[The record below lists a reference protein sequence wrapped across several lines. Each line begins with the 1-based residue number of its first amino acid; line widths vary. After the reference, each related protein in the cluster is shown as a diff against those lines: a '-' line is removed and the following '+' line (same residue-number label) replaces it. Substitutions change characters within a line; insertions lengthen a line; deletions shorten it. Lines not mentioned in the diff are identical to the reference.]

1 MKKILS
7 IFVLF
12 GLLLSSCNVSSDERP
27 SISERTIQQ
36 VISELSALH
45 PNQTERI
52 EIGVRQAAS
61 LWFSR
66 DGGDADFKE
75 FTLNNFVAC
84 PHELDL
90 LFERLQRN
98 FEILTGNLHKIN
110 VRLMM
115 PLHIYMGD
123 IMPVDRLFGGFSPF
137 SHLNED
143 MFDNKIA
150 FVVLLNFRTF
160 SLEEKNR
167 YGANWTR
174 TQWAHAR
181 MGERFTSRVP
191 SELRQEF
198 SRVFT
203 QVDTWR
209 TDYNFY
215 MGQLLT
221 NDGRR
226 LFPEDLRL
234 ITHWGLRDHLRTYYA
249 LEGRT
254 ESQEMIFKVMNH
266 VINQTVPEVVINN
279 PNVQW
284 NPFENTVYENGVR
297 ITSRP
302 EQYRYQMLLD
312 LFRMHQRMD
321 PYTPQ
326 YENYIEANFS
336 GSVELSKQIVRD
348 LFVQLVSSDVAR
360 EVGQVMSQRLGRDLR
375 PFDLWYNGFRAR
387 GAFPEAELNALTRRL
402 YPNAMAF
409 ERDMP
414 NMLMTLGWDRRRATE
429 IASGITVDA
438 SRGIGHAWGAQMM
451 GDQAR
456 LRTRIPVD
464 GMDFRGFNIGIHELG
479 HNVEQV
485 ISLYDVDYWMLR
497 SVPNTAFTEALA
509 FIFQDRDMELLGKR
523 NDNPLANDLATLGI
537 FWNTFEIMGVS
548 LVDMGVWEWMYANPN
563 ANANQLRDAVIRIAK
578 DVWNEFFAP
587 VFGIEDQPILA
598 IYTHMI
604 MRPLY
609 LSNYPLGRLIQFQL
623 EEYMAGRNF
632 AAEVDRMFALGNL
645 TPKHWMLQA
654 VGEELSVQ
662 PLIEATERSV
672 RRIRQDD

>member
-12 GLLLSSCNVSSDERP
+12 GLLLSSCNVRNDERP
-27 SISERTIQQ
+27 SISERTIQE

-66 DGGDADFKE
+66 DGSDADFRE
-75 FTLNNFVAC
+75 LSLNNFVAC
-84 PHELDL
+84 PDELGL

-98 FEILTGNLHKIN
+98 FEILTGFLHKIN
-110 VRLMM
+110 VRLRM
-115 PLHIYMGD
+115 PLDIYLGD

-137 SHLNED
+137 AHLNED

-150 FVVLLNFRTF
+150 FAVLLNFRTF
-160 SLEEKNR
+160 TLEEKNR

-198 SRVFT
+198 SRIFT

-215 MGQLLT
+215 MGQLRT
-221 NDGRR
+221 SDGRA

-249 LEGRT
+249 LEDRV
-254 ESQEMIFKVMNH
+254 ESQEMIFAVMNH
-266 VINQTVPEVVINN
+266 VINQTVPEIVINN

-284 NPFENTVYENGVR
+284 NPIDNIVYENGRV
-297 ITSRP
+297 ITSRS

-312 LFRMHQRMD
+312 LFRVQRRMD
-321 PYTPQ
+321 PFTPQ

-336 GSVELSKQIVRD
+336 GSLELSKQIVHD

-360 EVGQVMSQRLGRDLR
+360 EVGQFISQRVGRELR
-375 PFDLWYNGFRAR
+375 PFDLWYNGFRPR

-402 YPNAMAF
+402 YPDAMAF

-414 NMLMTLGWDRRRATE
+414 NMLMTLGWNRARATE
-429 IASGITVDA
+429 IASRIAVDG
-438 SRGIGHAWGAQMM
+438 SRGIGHAWGAQMK

-456 LRTRIPVD
+456 LRTRIPAD
-464 GMDFRGFNIGIHELG
+464 GMDFRGYNIGIHELG

-497 SVPNTAFTEALA
+497 SVPNTGFTEALA
-509 FIFQDRDMELLGKR
+509 FILQDRDMELLGKR
-523 NDNPLANDLATLGI
+523 DDNPLRQDLATLGI

-548 LVDMGVWEWMYANPN
+548 LVDMAVWEWLYQNPN
-563 ANANQLRDAVIRIAK
+563 ANADQLRDAVIRIAK
-578 DVWNEFFAP
+578 DVWNKYFAP

-623 EEYMAGRNF
+623 EEHFAGRNF
-632 AAEVDRMFALGNL
+632 AAEVDRIFALGRL

-662 PLIEATERSV
+662 PLIEATERAVQRV
-672 RRIRQDD
+672 R

>member
-1 MKKILS
+1 
-7 IFVLF
+7 
-12 GLLLSSCNVSSDERP
+12 
-27 SISERTIQQ
+27 
-36 VISELSALH
+36 
-45 PNQTERI
+45 
-52 EIGVRQAAS
+52 
-61 LWFSR
+61 
-66 DGGDADFKE
+66 
-75 FTLNNFVAC
+75 
-84 PHELDL
+84 
-90 LFERLQRN
+90 
-98 FEILTGNLHKIN
+98 
-110 VRLMM
+110 MM
-115 PLHIYMGD
+115 PMHTYMGNM
-123 IMPVDRLFGGFSPF
+123 MPVDLLFGGFSPF
-137 SHLNED
+137 AHLNED

-160 SLEEKNR
+160 TLEEKNR

-191 SELRQEF
+191 SELQQEF

-203 QVDTWR
+203 VVDAWR

-215 MGQLLT
+215 MGQLRT
-221 NDGRR
+221 SDGRT

-249 LEGRT
+249 LEGRL
-254 ESQEMIFKVMNH
+254 ESQEMIFAVMNH

-284 NPFENTVYENGVR
+284 NPIDNIVYENGVR
-297 ITSRP
+297 ITSRM

-312 LFRMHQRMD
+312 LFRMHLRMD

-326 YENYIEANFS
+326 YENFIEANFS
-336 GSVELSKQIVRD
+336 GGVELSKEIVRD
-348 LFVQLVSSDVAR
+348 LFVELVSSPVAR
-360 EVGQVMSQRLGRDLR
+360 EVGQIMKERLGRDLR

-387 GAFPEAELNALTRRL
+387 GAFPEAELNALTRSR
-402 YPNAMAF
+402 YPTAMAF

-414 NMLMTLGWDRRRATE
+414 NMLVSMGWNRRRATE
-429 IASGITVDA
+429 ISSRIAVDA
-438 SRGIGHAWGAQMM
+438 SRGIGHAWGAQMR

-456 LRTRIPVD
+456 LRTRIPAE
-464 GMDFRGFNIGIHELG
+464 GMDFRGYNIGLHELG
-479 HNVEQV
+479 HNIEQV

-497 SVPNTAFTEALA
+497 SVPNVGFTEALA
-509 FIFQDRDMELLGKR
+509 FIVQDKDIQLLGKR
-523 NDNPLANDLATLGI
+523 IDNPLAQDLATLGI

-587 VFGIEDQPILA
+587 VFGVYDQPILA

-609 LSNYPLGRLIQFQL
+609 LSNYPLGRLIQFQM
-623 EEYMAGRNF
+623 EEYLEGRDF
-632 AAEVDRMFALGNL
+632 AAEIDRMFALGRI

-654 VGEELSVQ
+654 IGEELSVR
-662 PLIEATERSV
+662 PLIEATERAAARV
-672 RRIRQDD
+672 R

>member
-7 IFVLF
+7 IIVLL
-12 GLLLSSCNVSSDERP
+12 GVLLSACSVRTDERP
-27 SISERTIQQ
+27 SISERTIQAT
-36 VISELSALH
+36 INELSALH
-45 PNQTERI
+45 PNQAERI
-52 EIGVRQAAS
+52 EVGVRQAAS

-66 DGGDADFKE
+66 DGSDADFQE
-75 FTLNNFVAC
+75 FALNNFVGC
-84 PHELDL
+84 SDELDR
-90 LFERLQRN
+90 LFDRLQRN
-98 FEILTGNLHKIN
+98 FEILTGFLHKIN

-115 PLHIYMGD
+115 PMHTYMGNM
-123 IMPVDRLFGGFSPF
+123 MPVDLLFGGFSPF
-137 SHLNED
+137 AHLNED

-160 SLEEKNR
+160 TLEEKNR

-191 SELRQEF
+191 SELQQEF

-203 QVDTWR
+203 VVDAWR

-215 MGQLLT
+215 MGQLRT
-221 NDGRR
+221 SDGRT

-249 LEGRT
+249 LEGRL
-254 ESQEMIFKVMNH
+254 ESQEMIFAVMNH

-284 NPFENTVYENGVR
+284 NPIDNIVYENGVR
-297 ITSRP
+297 ITSRM

-312 LFRMHQRMD
+312 LFRMHLRMD

-326 YENYIEANFS
+326 YENFIEANFS
-336 GSVELSKQIVRD
+336 GGVELSKEIVRD
-348 LFVQLVSSDVAR
+348 LFVELVSSPVAR
-360 EVGQVMSQRLGRDLR
+360 EVGQIMKERLGRDLR

-387 GAFPEAELNALTRRL
+387 GAFPEAELNALTRSR
-402 YPNAMAF
+402 YPTAMAF

-414 NMLMTLGWDRRRATE
+414 NMLVSMGWNRRRATE
-429 IASGITVDA
+429 ISSRIAVDA
-438 SRGIGHAWGAQMM
+438 SRGIGHAWGAQMR

-456 LRTRIPVD
+456 LRTRIPAE
-464 GMDFRGFNIGIHELG
+464 GMDFRGYNIGLHELG
-479 HNVEQV
+479 HNIEQV

-497 SVPNTAFTEALA
+497 SVPNVGFTEALA
-509 FIFQDRDMELLGKR
+509 FIVQDKDIQLLGKR
-523 NDNPLANDLATLGI
+523 IDNPLAQDLATLGI

-587 VFGIEDQPILA
+587 VFGVYDQPILA

-609 LSNYPLGRLIQFQL
+609 LSNYPLGRLIQFQM
-623 EEYMAGRNF
+623 EEYLEGRDF
-632 AAEVDRMFALGNL
+632 AAEIDRMFALGRI

-654 VGEELSVQ
+654 IGEELSVR
-662 PLIEATERSV
+662 PLIEATERAAARV
-672 RRIRQDD
+672 R

>member
-12 GLLLSSCNVSSDERP
+12 GLLFASCNVTNDERP
-27 SISERTIQQ
+27 SISERTIQE
-36 VISELSALH
+36 VITELSALH
-45 PNQTERI
+45 PEQTGRI

-66 DGGDADFKE
+66 DGSDEDFRE
-75 FTLNNFVAC
+75 FSLNNFVAC
-84 PHELDL
+84 AIEFEA
-90 LFERLQRN
+90 LFNRLQRN
-98 FEILTGNLHKIN
+98 FEILTGFLHKIN

-115 PLHIYMGD
+115 PLHVYVGD
-123 IMPVDRLFGGFSPF
+123 IIPVDHLFGAFSPF
-137 SHLNED
+137 AHLNED

-150 FVVLLNFRTF
+150 FVVLLNFRTYT
-160 SLEEKNR
+160 LEEKNR
-167 YGANWTR
+167 YGANWSRTR
-174 TQWAHAR
+174 WALAR
-181 MGERFTSRVP
+181 MGDRFTSRVP
-191 SELRQEF
+191 SELQQEF

-203 QVDTWR
+203 QVNTY
-209 TDYNFY
+209 TSDYNIY
-215 MGQLLT
+215 MGRLLT
-221 NDGRR
+221 NDGRT

-234 ITHWGLRDHLRTYYA
+234 VTHWGLRDHLRTYYA
-249 LEGRT
+249 LEDRL
-254 ESQEMIFKVMNH
+254 ESQEMIFQVMNRI
-266 VINQTVPEVVINN
+266 INQDIPEIVINN

-297 ITSRP
+297 INFTP
-302 EQYRYQMLLD
+302 ESQRYQMLLD
-312 LFRMHQRMD
+312 FFRVQRRMD

-336 GSVELSKQIVRD
+336 GSLELSKQIVHD

-360 EVGQVMSQRLGRDLR
+360 EVGQVMSQRLGRELR
-375 PFDLWYNGFRAR
+375 PFDLWYNGFRPR

-402 YPNAMAF
+402 YPNAAVF

-414 NMLMTLGWDRRRATE
+414 NMLMTLGWNRARATE
-429 IASGITVDA
+429 IASRIMVEG
-438 SRGIGHAWGAQMM
+438 SRGIGHAWGAQMR

-456 LRTRIPVD
+456 LRTRIPAD

-548 LVDMGVWEWMYANPN
+548 LVDMAVWEWMYQNPN
-563 ANANQLRDAVIRIAK
+563 ANAAQLRDAVIRIAK
-578 DVWNEFFAP
+578 DVWNKYFAP

-623 EEYMAGRNF
+623 EEHLAGRNF
-632 AAEVDRMFALGNL
+632 AAEVDRIFALGRL

-662 PLIEATERSV
+662 PLIEATERAV
-672 RRIRQDD
+672 ERLR

>member
-12 GLLLSSCNVSSDERP
+12 GLLFASCNVTNDERP
-27 SISERTIQQ
+27 SISERTIQE
-36 VISELSALH
+36 VITELSALH
-45 PNQTERI
+45 PEQTGRI

-66 DGGDADFKE
+66 DGSDEDFRE
-75 FTLNNFVAC
+75 FSLNNFVAC
-84 PHELDL
+84 AIEFEA
-90 LFERLQRN
+90 LFNRLQRN
-98 FEILTGNLHKIN
+98 FEILTGFLHKIN

-115 PLHIYMGD
+115 PLHVYVGD
-123 IMPVDRLFGGFSPF
+123 IIPVDHLFGAFSPF
-137 SHLNED
+137 AHLNED

-150 FVVLLNFRTF
+150 FVVLLNFRTYT
-160 SLEEKNR
+160 LEEKNR
-167 YGANWTR
+167 YGANWSRTR
-174 TQWAHAR
+174 WALAR
-181 MGERFTSRVP
+181 MGDRFTSRVP
-191 SELRQEF
+191 SELQQEF

-203 QVDTWR
+203 QVNTY
-209 TDYNFY
+209 TSDYNIY
-215 MGQLLT
+215 MGRLLT
-221 NDGRR
+221 NDGRT

-234 ITHWGLRDHLRTYYA
+234 VTHWGLRDHLRTYYA
-249 LEGRT
+249 LEDRL
-254 ESQEMIFKVMNH
+254 ESQEMIFQVMNRI
-266 VINQTVPEVVINN
+266 INQDIPEIVINN

-297 ITSRP
+297 INFTP
-302 EQYRYQMLLD
+302 ESQRYQMLLD
-312 LFRMHQRMD
+312 FFRVQRRMD

-336 GSVELSKQIVRD
+336 GSLELSKQIVHD

-360 EVGQVMSQRLGRDLR
+360 EVGQVMSQRLGRELR
-375 PFDLWYNGFRAR
+375 PFDLWYNGFRPR

-402 YPNAMAF
+402 YPNAAVF

-414 NMLMTLGWDRRRATE
+414 NMLMTLGWNRARATE
-429 IASGITVDA
+429 IASRIMVEG
-438 SRGIGHAWGAQMM
+438 SRGIGHAWGAQMR

-456 LRTRIPVD
+456 LRTRIPAD

-548 LVDMGVWEWMYANPN
+548 LVDMAVWEWMYQNPN
-563 ANANQLRDAVIRIAK
+563 ANAAQLRDAVIRIAK
-578 DVWNEFFAP
+578 DVWNKYFAP

-623 EEYMAGRNF
+623 EEHLAGRNF
-632 AAEVDRMFALGNL
+632 AAEVDRIFALGRL

-662 PLIEATERSV
+662 PLIEATERAVERV
-672 RRIRQDD
+672 R

>member
-12 GLLLSSCNVSSDERP
+12 GLLFASCNVTNDERP
-27 SISERTIQQ
+27 SISERTIQE
-36 VISELSALH
+36 VITELSALH
-45 PNQTERI
+45 PEQTGRI

-66 DGGDADFKE
+66 DGSDEDFRE
-75 FTLNNFVAC
+75 FSLNNFVAC
-84 PHELDL
+84 AIEFEA
-90 LFERLQRN
+90 LFNRLQRN
-98 FEILTGNLHKIN
+98 FEILTGFLHKIN

-115 PLHIYMGD
+115 PLHVYVGD
-123 IMPVDRLFGGFSPF
+123 IIPVDHLFGAFSPF
-137 SHLNED
+137 AHLNED

-150 FVVLLNFRTF
+150 FVVLLNFRTYT
-160 SLEEKNR
+160 LEEKNR
-167 YGANWTR
+167 YGANWSRTR
-174 TQWAHAR
+174 WALAR
-181 MGERFTSRVP
+181 MGDRFTSRVP
-191 SELRQEF
+191 SELQQEF

-203 QVDTWR
+203 QVNTY
-209 TDYNFY
+209 TSDYNIY
-215 MGQLLT
+215 MGRLLT
-221 NDGRR
+221 NDGRT

-234 ITHWGLRDHLRTYYA
+234 VTHWGLRDHLRTYYA
-249 LEGRT
+249 LEDRL
-254 ESQEMIFKVMNH
+254 ESQEMIFQVMNRI
-266 VINQTVPEVVINN
+266 INQDIPEIVINN

-297 ITSRP
+297 ISFTP
-302 EQYRYQMLLD
+302 ESQRYQMLLD
-312 LFRMHQRMD
+312 FFRVQRRMD

-336 GSVELSKQIVRD
+336 GSLELSKQIVHD

-360 EVGQVMSQRLGRDLR
+360 EVGQVMSQRLGRELR
-375 PFDLWYNGFRAR
+375 PFDLWYNGFRPR

-402 YPNAMAF
+402 YPNAAVF

-414 NMLMTLGWDRRRATE
+414 NMLMTLGWNRARATE
-429 IASGITVDA
+429 IASRIMVEG
-438 SRGIGHAWGAQMM
+438 SRGIGHAWGAQMR

-456 LRTRIPVD
+456 LRTRIPAD

-548 LVDMGVWEWMYANPN
+548 LVDMAVWEWMYQNPN
-563 ANANQLRDAVIRIAK
+563 ANAAQLRDAVIRIAK
-578 DVWNEFFAP
+578 DVWNKYFAP

-623 EEYMAGRNF
+623 EEHLAGRNF
-632 AAEVDRMFALGNL
+632 AAEVDRIFALGRL

-662 PLIEATERSV
+662 PLIEATERAV
-672 RRIRQDD
+672 ERLR